1 MSKFKV
7 GDRVRVKEWWNA
19 HRRPELGIV
28 VGELNDCDCHAV
40 EFPGWT
46 HGHDA
51 DVEDGSLSRWFVSV
65 EDLEFVFSHS
75 IDAPAAPTSPPT
87 AVFHVIYIEDDDDTF
102 DTQAEAESH
111 AEDLAADEPGVK
123 VAVLRVVSTTI
134 LDLAIE
140 RFA

>member
-7 GDRVRVKEWWNA
+7 GDRVRIKEWWNS
-19 HRRPELGIV
+19 HPRPDSGIV
-28 VGELNDCDCHAV
+28 VGELNESDRHVV

-51 DVEDGSLSRWFVSV
+51 YKEDGSKSRWFVSA
-65 EDLEFVFSHS
+65 DNLELVFSPME
-75 IDAPAAPTSPPT
+75 APPAPET
-87 AVFHVIYIEDDDDTF
+87 ASVFHVIYVESDDDVF
-102 DTQAEAESH
+102 STQAEAEAH
-111 AEDLAADEPGVK
+111 AEDLAADEPGTK
-123 VAVLRVVSTTI
+123 VAVLKVVSTTI

>member
-7 GDRVRVKEWWNA
+7 GDRVRVREWWNS
-19 HRRPELGIV
+19 HPRPVLGIV

-51 DVEDGSLSRWFVSV
+51 DREDGSTSRWFVSA
-65 EDLEFVFSHS
+65 DALEFVFSHP
-75 IDAPAAPTSPPT
+75 IDAPPVPAPT
-87 AVFHVIYIEDDDDTF
+87 AVFHVIYVEDGDDTF
-102 DTQAEAESH
+102 DTQAEAEAH
-111 AEDLAADEPGVK
+111 AEDLAADEPGAK
-123 VAVLRVVSTTI
+123 VAVLKVVSTTV